1 MYLLGSPAFFLKAIM
16 KVLSQVEVKL
26 EWSDLDAMVF
36 HERTN
41 GARSEGVHVSGI
53 LKHIALKMNMFK
65 EEDRQ
70 DEFPLRMLL
79 GMGFEEQAARLYE
92 NVWWQPGEYA
102 LFEGE
107 EGGAVYGW
115 PDGLEAIEE
124 EEREERLPSTDWIV
138 HEFKYT
144 GKSMRGREDIRGE
157 WLWMQQVMAY
167 VNMLRARGLKSNK
180 GMFHICWKY
189 GDYKYPLTERYVRY
203 LVEFEEKELEG
214 NLKMLRAH
222 RSEVMYE

>member
-1 MYLLGSPAFFLKAIM
+1 MYGYLFDSSVFFLKAVM
-16 KVLSQVEVKL
+16 KILSQVEVKL
-26 EWSDLDAMVF
+26 EWSDLNAMVF

-41 GARSEGVHVSGI
+41 GARSSGVHMSGI
-53 LKHIALKMNMFK
+53 LRHIALRMNMFK

-79 GMGFEEQAARLYE
+79 KMGFEEQAARLYE

-102 LFEGE
+102 LFENE
-107 EGGAVYGW
+107 DIPVYGW
-115 PDGLEAIEE
+115 PDGLEEDGDE
-124 EEREERLPSTDWIV
+124 WIL

-222 RSEVMYE
+222 RAEVVDERA

>member
-1 MYLLGSPAFFLKAIM
+1 MYGYLFDSSVFFLKAVM
-16 KVLSQVEVKL
+16 KILSQVEVKL
-26 EWSDLDAMVF
+26 EWSDLNAMVF

-41 GARSEGVHVSGI
+41 GARSSGVHMSGI
-53 LKHIALKMNMFK
+53 LRHIALRMNMFK

-102 LFEGE
+102 LFENE
-107 EGGAVYGW
+107 DIPVYGW
-115 PDGLEAIEE
+115 PDGLEEDGDE
-124 EEREERLPSTDWIV
+124 WIL

-222 RSEVMYE
+222 RAEVVDERA

>member
-1 MYLLGSPAFFLKAIM
+1 M
-16 KVLSQVEVKL
+16 KLLSQVEVKL
-26 EWSDLDAMVF
+26 EWSDLNEMVF
-36 HERTN
+36 HERGN

-65 EEDRQ
+65 EEDKQ

-92 NVWWQPGEYA
+92 SVWWQPGEYA

-115 PDGLEAIEE
+115 PDGLEAVEQ
-124 EEREERLPSTDWIV
+124 EERYERLPSTDWIV

-144 GKSMRGREDIRGE
+144 GKSMKGGEDIRGE

-167 VNMLRARGLKSNK
+167 VNMLRARGLYSNK

-189 GDYKYPLTERYVRY
+189 GDYNYPLTERYVRY
-203 LVEFEEKELEG
+203 LVEFEEKELDG

-222 RSEVMYE
+222 RSEVMHE

>member
-1 MYLLGSPAFFLKAIM
+1 MR
-16 KVLSQVEVKL
+16 VLSQVEVRL
-26 EWSDLDAMVF
+26 EWSDLNEMVF
-36 HERTN
+36 HERGN

-65 EEDRQ
+65 EEDRA

-102 LFEGE
+102 VFESEE
-107 EGGAVYGW
+107 EGVPVYGW
-115 PDGLEAIEE
+115 PDGLEENVDI
-124 EEREERLPSTDWIV
+124 DWKYGFEWFV

-167 VNMLRARGLKSNK
+167 INMLRARGLKSNK
-180 GMFHICWKY
+180 GVFHICWKY
-189 GDYKYPLTERYVRY
+189 GDYKYPLMEKYVRY

-222 RSEVMYE
+222 RSEVVHE

>member
-1 MYLLGSPAFFLKAIM
+1 M

-26 EWSDLDAMVF
+26 EWTDLSRMVY
-36 HERTN
+36 HDLNTSP
-41 GARSEGVHVSGI
+41 RSKGIHVSGI

-65 EEDRQ
+65 EEDKQ
-70 DEFPLRMLL
+70 DELPLRMLL

-102 LFEGE
+102 LFEGDG
-107 EGGAVYGW
+107 EGVPVYGW
-115 PDGLEAIEE
+115 PDGLENHADGIEDYPE
-124 EEREERLPSTDWIV
+124 SDYLGFLGDGEWID

-144 GKSMRGREDIRGE
+144 GKSMKGREDIRGE

-167 VNMLRARGLKSNK
+167 VNMLRAKGLNSNK
-180 GMFHICWKY
+180 GMFHVCWKY
-189 GDYKYPLTERYVRY
+189 GNYKYPLTERYIRY

-222 RSEVMYE
+222 RSEVIHE